1 MRFLFTESFGISEWN
16 GEQARITKG
25 ISGSHTAAMYLAE
38 ALVLQNQEV
47 DFVSLRNQMI
57 PTKYKGV
64 QYMNIQD
71 FSPMEKEYDFLITTH
86 NLNDLQILSK
96 IHIRQKIILI
106 MHNELYND
114 DGTHSM
120 ELFYRLDASKVA
132 LGFISET
139 SKRLILGVQPFL
151 VSYSHQIIHNSL
163 DLDDL
168 YDLLPMEEKKPQFV
182 FFANPDRGFEL
193 ARRVLMEGFPDFQM
207 VTSCYGEGGIRE
219 NTEQKPQKTGQ
230 IIYSPSSSKETVYAA
245 LKTAKYFV
253 YPLVCLSDNPYT
265 NHYIHYDTFGYVILE
280 ALCHGVIVIAPRMAV
295 YEELFGDAVCYVD
308 SGNLIEPYY
317 FQEWRKHNRNFG
329 EPLLSN
335 YISKIR
341 ELESNSTLRNSYFQK
356 GRQLRS
362 KFAHQNIANRW
373 LRILDERKQN
383 DLRYHLRVLS
393 YQSQIPYEH
402 IQYLRRLK
410 QQGFEP
416 KVIYDIGA
424 CVGAWTK
431 VALDIWPE
439 ARVILFEA
447 NGEMEFLYG
456 EMGKEY
462 SMGLLGKED
471 GGLVKY
477 YQNDFQPTGNSYYR
491 EIGCEH
497 GDYHPENQYL
507 WKPVSTLDTIRKQ
520 RGFPLPDFVKM
531 DVQGAEWD
539 IFLGARETFREVGHL
554 VMELQHKEY
563 NQGALKNT
571 EMLPKML
578 EHGWQCITPLFC
590 NNGPDGD
597 YDFIPVAYPETP

>member
-47 DFVSLRNQMI
+47 DFISLRNQMI
-57 PTKYKGV
+57 PSEYKGV
-64 QYMNIQD
+64 RYMNFQN
-71 FSPMEKEYDFLITTH
+71 FSPTEKEYDFLITTH

-120 ELFYRLDASKVA
+120 EPFFRVNSAKVV

-151 VSYSHQIIHNSL
+151 ASYSHQIIYNSL

-168 YDLLPMEEKKPQFV
+168 HDPFSMEEKTPQFV

-193 ARRVLMEGFPDFQM
+193 ARRVLMEGFPNFQM
-207 VTSCYGEGGIRE
+207 VTSGYGHENIEE
-219 NTEQKPQKTGQ
+219 NTTENPQKTGQ
-230 IIYSPSSSKETVYAA
+230 IIYSPSSSKEAVYAT

-253 YPLVCLSDNPYT
+253 YPLICLSDNPYT

-308 SGNLIEPYY
+308 SGELIEPYY
-317 FQEWRKHNRNFG
+317 FREWRKHNGNFG
-329 EPLLSN
+329 EPLLSS

-341 ELESNSTLRNSYFQK
+341 ELESDTTLRYFYYQK
-356 GRQLRS
+356 GLQLRS

-393 YQSQIPYEH
+393 YQSQIPHEH

-410 QQGFEP
+410 QQRFEP

-431 VALDIWPE
+431 LALDIWPE

-507 WKPVSTLDTIRKQ
+507 WKPVTTLDTIRKQ

-531 DVQGAEWD
+531 DVQGSEWD
-539 IFLGARETFREVGHL
+539 IFLGARETFQEVGHL

-578 EHGWQCITPLFC
+578 EHGWQCIAPLFC

-597 YDFIPVAYPETP
+597 YDFIPVPLP